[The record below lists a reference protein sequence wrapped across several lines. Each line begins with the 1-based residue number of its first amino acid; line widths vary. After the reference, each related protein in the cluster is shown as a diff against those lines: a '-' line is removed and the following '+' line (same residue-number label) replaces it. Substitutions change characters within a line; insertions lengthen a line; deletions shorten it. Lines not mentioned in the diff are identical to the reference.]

1 MVTNRRHPEV
11 VSESF
16 RPSLESSDP
25 ESSEASTNE
34 ERKTPSASFIG
45 GLLVCVVLLIIL
57 VLAYRHVTKKPSEA
71 GALPHDPLQKNLE
84 QKPEAELKRSSA
96 REAASTTTPRTFG
109 FVHSVPTASP
119 APPAPVST
127 DDRPVSAKET
137 TKGGWAFLGN
147 LLTTAK
153 IPGDGGTQSSLPNS
167 RCLVGWLPCG
177 DGMTC
182 VQKENVCDG
191 EPQCPDASDERDCIR
206 LGCQKDMYACSVDGV
221 TRCLKRSLVCDG
233 VADCDDHEDE
243 MHCNQT
249 VLNARPG
256 FFDDSPLDLDDK
268 NDVPAIRDVGG
279 RGDSTLPPL
288 RNGTEANPLPGVGSP
303 GNSTKE
309 TRPPPPVPV
318 DGKCRPTEF
327 SCLATKTCVPS
338 QWRCDGTADCEDGS
352 DEVNCTR
359 RVCLEPFVSCAD
371 QSSCV
376 LKKKICDGKFDCK
389 DHSDELGCTR
399 CAPPLIKCATVNR
412 CIDKAA
418 VCNGINECEDRSDEQ
433 NCRPRKSVLAGRDT
447 KTADSSDC
455 RSREFTCKSGHECI
469 PMRWVCDGSED
480 CEDGSDE
487 EMCPS
492 SSRTNQLA
500 GLRRRNGKAHRRRY
514 FIIDDKGNNLPF
526 RSAGSFIPDDKGSL
540 PLQNADNSIPVQNS
554 PVFIPV
560 NKGPSS
566 GKTGE
571 PSEPVEYEDVDDEKF
586 HEEEAD
592 SALHTDGKKGHHR
605 VVEGNAEEDDI
616 SDYHVG
622 EKEKKQ
628 EPPKFKTATYRPEP
642 CKADQFRCMDNGEC
656 IPMKW
661 KCDGN
666 EDCTDGSDEKKCKKV
681 CEPAEFYATCG
692 DGVTCIP
699 KTSVCDGVADCPD
712 RFDES
717 NCSKGVTA
725 KINALKGLS
734 VPEEDRLKFP
744 DCPADYFRCKTNG
757 KCIMNILVCD
767 DEDDC
772 NDGSDEKNCVK
783 QCPPTHFQCESDKTC
798 IKRIFRCDGD
808 VDCEDASDE
817 KNCPVGG
824 PGGRGH

>member
-1 MVTNRRHPEV
+1 MVTSRRHPEG

-16 RPSLESSDP
+16 RPSLESSEP
-25 ESSEASTNE
+25 ESSSDASTNE

-45 GLLVCVVLLIIL
+45 GLVVCVVLLIIL

-84 QKPEAELKRSSA
+84 QKPQAELKRSSA
-96 REAASTTTPRTFG
+96 RGASTTSRVFG
-109 FVHSVPTASP
+109 FVNNDKNNFSKDLKKTIEVPPSRQ
-119 APPAPVST
+119 APVSSY
-127 DDRPVSAKET
+127 DRPTSAKEE
-137 TKGGWAFLGN
+137 TKGGWAFLTN
-147 LLTTAK
+147 LITSTK
-153 IPGDGGTQSSLPNS
+153 IPGDDGTQSIRPSS
-167 RCLVGWLPCG
+167 RCGSGWLPCA
-177 DGMTC
+177 DGMSC
-182 VQKENVCDG
+182 VRPDSVCDG

-206 LGCQKDMYACSVDGV
+206 LGCQKDMYACSVEGV

-243 MHCNQT
+243 SNCNQT

-268 NDVPAIRDVGG
+268 NDVPAVRDMVN
-279 RGDSTLPPL
+279 R
-288 RNGTEANPLPGVGSP
+288 
-303 GNSTKE
+303 GNSTLSPLGNGTVRTTQPRAGGGFGSLRNSTNETE

-327 SCLATKTCVPS
+327 SCLATRTCVPA

-359 RVCLEPFVSCAD
+359 RVCLEPFVSCSD

-376 LKKKICDGKFDCK
+376 LKKKFCDGKFDCN

-418 VCNGINECEDRSDEQ
+418 VCNGAHDCEDRSDEQ
-433 NCRPRKSVLAGRDT
+433 NCRPRKSVLSGRDG
-447 KTADSSDC
+447 KTGHLDDC
-455 RSREFTCKSGHECI
+455 RSREYSCRSTHECI
-469 PMRWVCDGSED
+469 PMRWLCDGSED

-487 EMCPS
+487 EMC
-492 SSRTNQLA
+492 
-500 GLRRRNGKAHRRRY
+500 H
-514 FIIDDKGNNLPF
+514 DKGNNLPF

-540 PLQNADNSIPVQNS
+540 PLHNAGNPIPVQNS

-560 NKGPSS
+560 NKGPGS

-571 PSEPVEYEDVDDEKF
+571 PLDPVEYEEVDDEKF

-592 SALHTDGKKGHHR
+592 SALHGDGKKDHHR

-628 EPPKFKTATYRPEP
+628 E
-642 CKADQFRCMDNGEC
+642 
-656 IPMKW
+656 
-661 KCDGN
+661 
-666 EDCTDGSDEKKCKKV
+666 KV

-699 KTSVCDGVADCPD
+699 KTSVCDGVVDCPD

-717 NCSKGVTA
+717 NC
-725 KINALKGLS
+725 
-734 VPEEDRLKFP
+734 
-744 DCPADYFRCKTNG
+744 
-757 KCIMNILVCD
+757 
-767 DEDDC
+767 
-772 NDGSDEKNCVK
+772 
-783 QCPPTHFQCESDKTC
+783 
-798 IKRIFRCDGD
+798 
-808 VDCEDASDE
+808 
-817 KNCPVGG
+817 
-824 PGGRGH
+824 